1 MTLTKA
7 KYLLDDEYRRLEDI
21 TTRFM
26 ATNERDCLLL
36 KLAMATGA
44 RASEILAVRKCDLV
58 DNSVYIRGL
67 KGSNDRELPLKRPL
81 YQKLQRYASKVDG
94 ELLFP
99 IGYRHFCHIWHTYRP
114 AKKKLHSIRHTFA
127 LRIFK
132 RTKNIHLVKTALG
145 HKSLLNTQIY
155 MDYVY
160 SQTELRRAIA

>member
-1 MTLTKA
+1 MALTKA

-21 TTRFM
+21 TTRYM

-81 YQKLQRYASKVDG
+81 YQKLQRYAAGVEG

-99 IGYRHFCHIWHTYRP
+99 IGYRQFCTIWHHYRP
-114 AKKKLHSIRHTFA
+114 VEKKLHSIRHSYA
-127 LRIFK
+127 IRLYK
-132 RTKNIHLVKTALG
+132 RTKDIHLVKTALG
-145 HKSLLNTQIY
+145 HKSLLNTQVY

>member
-1 MTLTKA
+1 MAITKA

-21 TTRFM
+21 TSRFM
-26 ATNERDCLLL
+26 TTNERDCLLL

-44 RASEILAVRKCDLV
+44 RASELLNVRKSDLV

-81 YQKLQRYASKVDG
+81 YQKLQRYAARVEG

-99 IGYRHFCHIWHTYRP
+99 IGYRQLCHIWHHYRP
-114 AKKKLHSIRHTFA
+114 VKKKFHA
-127 LRIFK
+127 LRHSFAIRIFRK
-132 RTKNIHLVKTALG
+132 TKNIHIVKTALG